1 MAVLQKSKIT
11 LVSILIKTCR
21 EEMDM
26 QFNLKK
32 SRQDEGLERR
42 SPILPLMLWK
52 NDMAYIL
59 YTFLFFVF
67 LETDLF
73 WQIWIETQQLVHTNL
88 FQKLISLLDN

>member
-42 SPILPLMLWK
+42 SPILPLML
-52 NDMAYIL
+52 
-59 YTFLFFVF
+59 
-67 LETDLF
+67 
-73 WQIWIETQQLVHTNL
+73 
-88 FQKLISLLDN
+88 